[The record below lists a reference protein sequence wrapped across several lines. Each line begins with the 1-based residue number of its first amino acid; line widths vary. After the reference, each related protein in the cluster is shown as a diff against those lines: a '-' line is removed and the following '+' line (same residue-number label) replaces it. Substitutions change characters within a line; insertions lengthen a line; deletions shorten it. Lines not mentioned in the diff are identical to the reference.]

1 MDPSPHPFGC
11 SIIIILRRDLPAMDA
26 QPKKLVCV
34 IIFFF
39 FFVFFLLFF
48 LLLCCYCV
56 YAFPASSS
64 IYSFQLV
71 TACIVVDTFPLGVYL
86 GDYNSLSPEDFQ
98 ALSLGTSPRNR
109 FLCRE
114 PPDGCEKVETLKIVE
129 HPVKYRADRFFCFL
143 FSIDRAVSIMITFC
157 HPFF

>member
-1 MDPSPHPFGC
+1 MDPSPHPFGF

-34 IIFFF
+34 IIFFLSSSSSSF
-39 FFVFFLLFF
+39 
-48 LLLCCYCV
+48 LLCCYCV

-129 HPVKYRADRFFCFL
+129 HPVKYRADRFFFRLIGACQK
-143 FSIDRAVSIMITFC
+143 
-157 HPFF
+157 